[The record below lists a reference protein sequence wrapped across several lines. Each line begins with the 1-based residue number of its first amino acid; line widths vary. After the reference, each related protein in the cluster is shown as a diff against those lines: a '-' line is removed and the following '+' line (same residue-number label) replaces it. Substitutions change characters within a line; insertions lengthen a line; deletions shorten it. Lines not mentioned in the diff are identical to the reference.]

1 MDSWEQTSE
10 EHIEQKRI
18 KQNLKDIRNVAIC
31 FGVACLVLAGA
42 CGYAVYYLIQ
52 DQKRSKTESVQP
64 KENKIVN
71 MQNTLK
77 ITNFV
82 RQR

>member
-1 MDSWEQTSE
+1 MKISLDK
-10 EHIEQKRI
+10 EHRNDFVPAVAVLSVVMMGLFCGIIYMAQKYQD
-18 KQNLKDIRNVAIC
+18 KTKALKI
-31 FGVACLVLAGA
+31 
-42 CGYAVYYLIQ
+42 
-52 DQKRSKTESVQP
+52 ESVQP